1 MSINSIFAGST
12 PNSRE
17 TIRQQYLNTLALDVA
32 NMTKNLNANKL
43 FKANGSTGS
52 APPDTRSATE
62 KYEDLDNLKLQVRV
76 GLKQITDGMEAE
88 RIVADIT
95 TAELQFLAGQL
106 PFIVSDLKPKW
117 ALGIPAG
124 SFLPYLRKLM
134 RKNIETEGVEYG
146 LQSASGVGG
155 GIETTANSL
164 ISRGE
169 IEDLGEELTSGS
181 GSGGSGG
188 SGRRNEQAEA
198 KMLRTLRLLDD
209 LRPTAEDRQVIASLH
224 DPDILEEYDEGVA
237 LVAQNLP
244 SYNAIRDAFMAVPY
258 QAKVARFDAIFDAV
272 DWETMRGLKGAVARF
287 RVQQQ
292 PQQQQQQPRQEEE
305 FDDTLSPLGGVT
317 LRNAPVGSL
326 LPQQDEPDLPDSYV
340 RQVPPEQERQYQ
352 LSAFAEEIPPEDFA
366 EQGYNTKLELLRS
379 YAEDGKFND
388 MDSAFLHMINAIME
402 GHEVPERDM
411 DFGYAKF
418 FRLKQLGGATDKGEM
433 PQLPPSKVFQTE
445 ERVRPEQFPP
455 TREPYQN
462 EVKRALLGQMLDQ
475 GEFANAPR
483 FEEIATEMVN
493 FPEQIDPEMYD
504 NFFEAFLQQ
513 GGTIPQASAFEEESF
528 PFEEEATPIVPP
540 KRLPPRQP
548 APSTDYSMIPPLPES
563 EGEEAPAEKA
573 VSIPKTLEEFVQRSS
588 EDKKNILY
596 QLKSEMSAPL
606 RKRVD
611 ALKAGS
617 QAKTL
622 NSIFEDYIQY
632 ITPALLSSAVQ
643 AGAKPSS
650 KSGSEE
656 GEETTAEAQSSMVQ
670 PEGKKTIFPASVS
683 AFNKFGTILE
693 KLKIIEK
700 AMALDLIDEID
711 EDSGD
716 LIIPE
721 KQGDS
726 LKKQIDDAQAG
737 RGKTPYKDTTRAV
750 LEEWYRQFLPV
761 IQYKR
766 KTNKS
771 YGMGL
776 GLGLKGSGGGYG
788 LPTPHHIIGKHGY
801 GLPHTLKPQ
810 QPMGGSLHHTK
821 SPLMGE
827 WGSGLSHKPSA
838 KKVRKNIIFGM
849 GLSSVIPQP
858 RAKVDVKNI
867 NMSMG
872 IEAEPAYV
880 PFGTHLLNKHRLKDS
895 VVMMRTKKGG
905 AIVNIPTQKV
915 SSKLAKVLHTI
926 CGGGIPQFESVMDLA
941 DDDKALLHRITKTS
955 KVSDRLSV
963 PNPNKSKLE
972 EEDNRFNILRGE
984 IAIGQDNPQVIK
996 EFKMLLL
1003 KFMREGRVPTG
1014 QGKAIMEELL
1024 LLGY

>member
-62 KYEDLDNLKLQVRV
+62 KYEDLDNLKLQVRA

-95 TAELQFLAGQL
+95 TAELQFLAGQM
-106 PFIVSDLKPKW
+106 PSIVADLKPKW
-117 ALGIPAG
+117 ALGVPAG

-146 LQSASGVGG
+146 LQTASGVGG
-155 GIETTANSL
+155 GVATLPQNL
-164 ISRGE
+164 ISP
-169 IEDLGEELTSGS
+169 EELDDAMQTL
-181 GSGGSGG
+181 
-188 SGRRNEQAEA
+188 RRQQISRELIRTVPRQGAIDPLLLKKQVEQALQRLSLCLPSPE
-198 KMLRTLRLLDD
+198 LRQQIASAGDADFLDYYDDEVADLTSSIPSHAILIDACNLPPSQAPKAVRELLDGISFQGLEGLKRQATD
-209 LRPTAEDRQVIASLH
+209 FLMYRPT
-224 DPDILEEYDEGVA
+224 PP
-237 LVAQNLP
+237 LP
-244 SYNAIRDAFMAVPY
+244 PPP
-258 QAKVARFDAIFDAV
+258 
-272 DWETMRGLKGAVARF
+272 L
-287 RVQQQ
+287 
-292 PQQQQQQPRQEEE
+292 PEEE
-305 FDDTLSPLGGVT
+305 FDDTLSPLGGTT

-326 LPQQDEPDLPDSYV
+326 LPQQGEPEMPDAYI
-340 RQVPPEQERQYQ
+340 QQPTQQQERDLQ
-352 LSAFAEEIPPEDFA
+352 LSAFAEEVSPEDFA

-379 YAEDGKFND
+379 YAEEGKFND

-433 PQLPPSKVFQTE
+433 QEMPSSKVFQTE
-445 ERVRPEQFPP
+445 QYPLAEQYPP
-455 TREPYQN
+455 TREPFQN
-462 EVKRALLGQMLDQ
+462 DVKRALIAQMLDQ
-475 GEFANAPR
+475 GEFARDPE
-483 FEEIATEMVN
+483 FEGVAHEIVN
-493 FPEQIDPEMYD
+493 SQEQIDPEMYD
-504 NFFEAFLQQ
+504 NFFEAFLQR
-513 GGTIPQASAFEEESF
+513 GGTMPQASPFEEEAS
-528 PFEEEATPIVPP
+528 PFEEEATPIV
-540 KRLPPRQP
+540 PPRQP

-573 VSIPKTLEEFVQRSS
+573 VSIPRTLEEFIQHSS
-588 EDKKNILY
+588 EDKKNILQ

-643 AGAKPSS
+643 AGAKPSA

-670 PEGKKTIFPASVS
+670 PEGKKIIFPNSVS

-711 EDSGD
+711 ESSGD

-721 KQGDS
+721 KQGNS
-726 LKKQIDDAQAG
+726 LKQQIDDAQAG
-737 RGKTPYKDTTRAV
+737 HGKTPYKDTTRAV

-766 KTNKS
+766 ETNKS

-776 GLGLKGSGGGYG
+776 RVGLK
-788 LPTPHHIIGKHGY
+788 PC
-801 GLPHTLKPQ
+801 
-810 QPMGGSLHHTK
+810 GGSLHHTK

-827 WGSGLSHKPSA
+827 WGSGLSHKLTAQPMMQTMGGPLHTPSS

-867 NMSMG
+867 NMSLG

-895 VVMMRTKKGG
+895 IVMMRTKKGG

-915 SSKLAKVLHTI
+915 SAKLARVLQTI
-926 CGGGIPQFESVMDLA
+926 SGGGIPQFESVMDLA
-941 DDDKALLHRITKTS
+941 DGDKALLHRITKTS

-984 IAIGQDNPQVIK
+984 IAINNDNPEVIK
-996 EFKMLLL
+996 EFKILLL

-1014 QGKAIMEELL
+1014 QGKAIMEEML